1 MASWE
6 VPSSRGGFLSLLV
19 WLPVLWL
26 LVLRSWLSENRAGRD
41 GLGWAGL
48 LESGL
53 TVGVL
58 SGGGGGE
65 AGQGAGASPPVTFLL
80 IQGACGH
87 QILGIVNGV
96 PAPERKWPWQVTL
109 QLGSKHKCGGSII
122 APRWVLT
129 AAHCV
134 IGFRALEVKLGT
146 TYLYS
151 ECESAV
157 VVPVEDIISH
167 ENYQGN
173 AFSNDIALLHLAF
186 SVNYSSYI
194 QPVCLPEKG
203 VGMQPG
209 TQCWATGWGRMIE
222 FGEPGWP
229 PYLQEIEQ
237 IILPLKKCDDMAQKA
252 ANISQNLVQK
262 GMVCG
267 YNKNKGDSGGPL
279 VCEFHDSWVQVGIV
293 SWGVRCGLKE
303 VPAVYTDVSFYKDWI
318 IARMSQ
324 ASPLDSVGFFI
335 LLLCLVLPLGILGTP
350 GYPGL
355 GPSCF
360 SVSH

>member
-26 LVLRSWLSENRAGRD
+26 LVLRSWLS
-41 GLGWAGL
+41 
-48 LESGL
+48 
-53 TVGVL
+53 
-58 SGGGGGE
+58 GGGGSE
-65 AGQGAGASPPVTFLL
+65 AGASPPVTFLL

-222 FGEPGWP
+222 FGEP

>member
-26 LVLRSWLSENRAGRD
+26 LVLRSWLS
-41 GLGWAGL
+41 
-48 LESGL
+48 
-53 TVGVL
+53 
-58 SGGGGGE
+58 GGGGSE
-65 AGQGAGASPPVTFLL
+65 AGASPPVTFLL

-109 QLGSKHKCGGSII
+109 QLGSKHKCEGSII

-167 ENYQGN
+167 ENYHGN

-222 FGEPGWP
+222 FGEP